1 MLVCHVRAHVQMPV
15 YVQDGG
21 VIFFSCAYC
30 TFYDI
35 PKRKPVPRGNKAGEA
50 INYTGKKEKEVKLTG
65 QEAEL
70 CRLNWPYFIA

>member
-1 MLVCHVRAHVQMPV
+1 MPRASSCANASVRAGWRG
-15 YVQDGG
+15 D
-21 VIFFSCAYC
+21 FFSCAYC

-35 PKRKPVPRGNKAGEA
+35 PKCKPVPRGNKAGEA